1 MTEGVRNAVSAGA
14 QASRED
20 ATTGIEPQVRIAAV
34 PLFVLIGA
42 LAGSIGLIATGAA
55 APTVL
60 ADSGPLGRWGLP
72 IAEFVFNSAMA
83 LTVGSL
89 LLAVVVFPRT
99 TGRKSSRIDP
109 EWNRLLGIAQV
120 ASSVWTVASVAVL
133 ILTYVDT
140 AGAQA
145 FQGEFSGQLWSFITT
160 IDLGRVWL
168 AIVGLIAVGSMLV
181 FGLRSFAGVAAA
193 LVVSALP
200 ILFLSILGHSAE
212 ADGHIEAVG
221 SLSIHLVGVVIW
233 VGGLLSLTL
242 IAPGLTRRA
251 DLGAIVARYST
262 IALIAYALVMY
273 SGLTN
278 ALLRVGGIDDW
289 LTPYGLVLATKLA
302 LTILLGFAGW
312 AHRRAVIGR
321 LPGAVPAPAARR
333 PGAAERAA
341 KHEGAQDGSS
351 ASGATSASG
360 AGLLFWRLVLGEIVL
375 FGAATALGVV
385 LSRTAPPV
393 PDEPPARPSAFQLLS
408 GEALP
413 PKPTAASYFTEWLFD
428 PIWVVFTVGAAVLYL
443 LAVKRLRDRGDSW
456 PLHRTIC
463 WLLGLAILFYVTC
476 GGVSVYGRVLFSVH
490 MVQHMALVMIAPIP
504 LVLGAPVTLLMRG
517 IAPRRDGSRGV
528 REWVLTIVHSR
539 YATFLSHPIVAA
551 VNFAG
556 SLIVFYYSGIMW
568 YALDT
573 HIGHELMILHFLAA
587 GYFFAQSIIGIDPGV
602 NRYPYPVRLLILLV
616 TMAFH
621 AFFGISIM
629 SATALIAGDWYG
641 NVGHGW
647 VSAID
652 DQSTGGELAWGI
664 GEFPTLGLAIIMAAE
679 WFKSST
685 REAKRSDRAED
696 RSGDAE
702 LEAYNAMLAGLA
714 AANQGRPND
723 DDGRSKDGERSKD
736 SERSPEAERRPTDE

>member
-1 MTEGVRNAVSAGA
+1 MTTDARNAVTPGPGA
-14 QASRED
+14 PPDPPGA

-42 LAGSIGLIATGAA
+42 LAGSIGLLATGAA

-72 IAEFVFNSAMA
+72 AAEFVFNSAMA
-83 LTVGSL
+83 LTIGSL

-99 TGRKSSRIDP
+99 AGRKSARIDP
-109 EWNRLLGIAQV
+109 EWSRLLGIAQV
-120 ASSVWTVASVAVL
+120 ASAVWTLSSVAVL
-133 ILTYVDT
+133 VLTYVDT

-168 AIVGLIAVGSMLV
+168 VIVGLIAVGSTLV
-181 FGLRSFAGVAAA
+181 FGLRSFGGVAAA

-233 VGGLLSLTL
+233 LGGLLSLTL

-262 IALIAYALVMY
+262 IALIAFVLVMY

-278 ALLRVGGIDDW
+278 ALLRVGGLDDW
-289 LTPYGLVLATKLA
+289 LTPYGLVLVTKLA
-302 LTILLGFAGW
+302 LTVLLGFAGW
-312 AHRRAVIGR
+312 AHRRAVIAR
-321 LPGAVPAPAARR
+321 LPGAPPAPPRSAAD
-333 PGAAERAA
+333 AAGRAA
-341 KHEGAQDGSS
+341 QGETTTGPQT
-351 ASGATSASG
+351 ASGAAVRPTASG
-360 AGLLFWRLVLGEIVL
+360 GSRAALLFWRLVLGEIVL
-375 FGAATALGVV
+375 FGGATALGVV

-393 PDEPPARPSAFQLLS
+393 PDEPPAQPSAFQLLS
-408 GEALP
+408 GEVLP
-413 PKPTAASYFTEWLFD
+413 PEPTVASYVTEWLLD
-428 PIWVVFTVGAAVLYL
+428 PIWVVITVGAAVLYL
-443 LAVKRLRDRGDSW
+443 LAVMRLRARGDSW

-463 WLLGLAILFYVTC
+463 WLLGLAVLFYVTC
-476 GGVSVYGRVLFSVH
+476 GGAAVYGRVLFSAH
-490 MVQHMALVMIAPIP
+490 MLQHMALVMIAPIP
-504 LVLGAPVTLLMRG
+504 LVLGAPITLLMRG
-517 IAPRRDGSRGV
+517 VAPRRDGSRGV

-539 YATFLSHPIVAA
+539 YARFFSHPIVAA
-551 VNFAG
+551 INFAG

-587 GYFFAQSIIGIDPGV
+587 GYFFAQSIIGVDPGV
-602 NRYPYPVRLLILLV
+602 NRYPYPVRLLVLLV

-629 SATALIAGDWYG
+629 SSTALIAGGWYG

-647 VSAID
+647 VSAIE
-652 DQSTGGELAWGI
+652 DQARGGEIAWGI
-664 GEFPTLGLAIIMAAE
+664 GEFPTLGLAVIMAVE
-679 WFKSST
+679 WFRSST

-702 LEAYNAMLAGLA
+702 LEAYNAMLAELA
-714 AANQGRPND
+714 AAD
-723 DDGRSKDGERSKD
+723 EKRSGSR
-736 SERSPEAERRPTDE
+736 

>member
-1 MTEGVRNAVSAGA
+1 MTEGVRNAVTAEA
-14 QASRED
+14 PASRAN
-20 ATTGIEPQVRIAAV
+20 ATTGIEPQVRTAAV

-72 IAEFVFNSAMA
+72 LAEFVFNSAMA

-109 EWNRLLGIAQV
+109 EWNRLLGVAQV
-120 ASSVWTVASVAVL
+120 ASAVWTLASVAVL
-133 ILTYVDT
+133 VLTYVDT

-145 FQGEFSGQLWSFITT
+145 FQGEFSGQLWSFITS

-181 FGLRSFAGVAAA
+181 FGLRSFGGVAAA

-200 ILFLSILGHSAE
+200 ILFLSILGHSAD

-233 VGGLLSLTL
+233 LGGLLSLTL

-289 LTPYGLVLATKLA
+289 LTPYGLVLITKLS

-321 LPGAVPAPAARR
+321 LPDAGA
-333 PGAAERAA
+333 E
-341 KHEGAQDGSS
+341 DGTT
-351 ASGATSASG
+351 ASGAAN
-360 AGLLFWRLVLGEIVL
+360 AALMFWRLVLGEIVL

-393 PDEPPARPSAFQLLS
+393 PDEAPEQPSAFQLLS

-413 PKPTAASYFTEWLFD
+413 PEPTAARYFTEWLFD
-428 PIWVVFTVGAAVLYL
+428 PIWVVITVGGAVLYL

-456 PLHRTIC
+456 PIHRTIC
-463 WLLGLAILFYVTC
+463 WLVGLAILFYVTC
-476 GGVSVYGRVLFSVH
+476 GGVSVYGRVLFSAH
-490 MVQHMALVMIAPIP
+490 MLQHMALVMIAPIP

-517 IAPRRDGSRGV
+517 ITPRRDGSRGV

-587 GYFFAQSIIGIDPGV
+587 GYFFAQSIIGVDPGV
-602 NRYPYPVRLLILLV
+602 KRYPYPVRLLVLLV

-652 DQSTGGELAWGI
+652 DQASGGEIAWGI
-664 GEFPTLGLAIIMAAE
+664 GEFPTLGLAIIMAGE
-679 WFKSST
+679 WYKSST

-714 AANQGRPND
+714 EAN
-723 DDGRSKDGERSKD
+723 ERH
-736 SERSPEAERRPTDE
+736 PGGH

>member
-1 MTEGVRNAVSAGA
+1 MSASAKATPATRG
-14 QASRED
+14 D

-83 LTVGSL
+83 LTIGSL

-109 EWNRLLGIAQV
+109 EWNRLLGVAQV
-120 ASSVWTVASVAVL
+120 ASAVWTLSSVAVL
-133 ILTYVDT
+133 VLTYVDT

-145 FQGEFSGQLWSFITT
+145 FQGEFSGQLWSFITE

-200 ILFLSILGHSAE
+200 ILLLSILGHSAE

-233 VGGLLSLTL
+233 LGGLLSLAL

-251 DLGAIVARYST
+251 DLGSIVARYST

-289 LTPYGLVLATKLA
+289 LTPYGLVLVTKLA

-312 AHRRAVIGR
+312 SHRRAVIGR
-321 LPGAVPAPAARR
+321 LPGDCPAPTAPRTGSDAPAANRE
-333 PGAAERAA
+333 GAASRAT
-341 KHEGAQDGSS
+341 
-351 ASGATSASG
+351 ASGAA
-360 AGLLFWRLVLGEIVL
+360 LLFWRLVLGEIVL

-504 LVLGAPVTLLMRG
+504 MVLGAPVTLLMRG

-679 WFKSST
+679 WFQSST

-723 DDGRSKDGERSKD
+723 DDGRSKDGERS
-736 SERSPEAERRPTDE
+736 SEAERRPTDE

>member
-1 MTEGVRNAVSAGA
+1 MTESVRNAVRTASP
-14 QASRED
+14 ASRGD
-20 ATTGIEPQVRIAAV
+20 AITGIEPQIRVAAL

-72 IAEFVFNSAMA
+72 TAEFVFNAAMA
-83 LTVGSL
+83 LTIGSL

-99 TGRKSSRIDP
+99 TGRRSSLIDP
-109 EWNRLLGIAQV
+109 EWNRLLGVAQV
-120 ASSVWTVASVAVL
+120 ASAVWTVSSVAVL
-133 ILTYVDT
+133 VLTYVDT

-145 FQGEFSGQLWSFITT
+145 FQGEFSAQLWSFITT

-168 AIVGLIAVGSMLV
+168 SIVALIAVGSMLV

-200 ILFLSILGHSAE
+200 ILLLSILGHSAD

-233 VGGLLSLTL
+233 LGGLLSLAV

-289 LTPYGLVLATKLA
+289 LTPYGLVLITKLA
-302 LTILLGFAGW
+302 LTILLGVAGW

-321 LPGAVPAPAARR
+321 LPGAVRAPAA
-333 PGAAERAA
+333 PRAGTDA
-341 KHEGAQDGSS
+341 HAGKGEGA
-351 ASGATSASG
+351 ASGAAASG
-360 AGLLFWRLVLGEIVL
+360 AARASLLFWRLVLGEIVL

-393 PDEPPARPSAFQLLS
+393 PDEAPEQPSAFQLLS

-413 PKPTAASYFTEWLFD
+413 PEPTAARYFTEWLFD
-428 PIWVVFTVGAAVLYL
+428 PIWVVITVGAAVLYL

-456 PLHRTIC
+456 PIHRTIC
-463 WLLGLAILFYVTC
+463 WLVGLAILFYVTC
-476 GGVSVYGRVLFSVH
+476 GGVSVYGRVLFSAH
-490 MVQHMALVMIAPIP
+490 MLQHMALVMIAPIP

-517 IAPRRDGSRGV
+517 LAPRRDGSRGV
-528 REWVLTIVHSR
+528 REWVLAIVHSR
-539 YATFLSHPIVAA
+539 YARFFSHPIVAA
-551 VNFAG
+551 INFAG

-629 SATALIAGDWYG
+629 SSTALIAGDWYG

-647 VSAID
+647 VSAIE
-652 DQSTGGELAWGI
+652 DQAQGGEIAWGI
-664 GEFPTLGLAIIMAAE
+664 GEFPTLGLAIIMAVE

-714 AANQGRPND
+714 AANEGPPKGSGGRATD
-723 DDGRSKDGERSKD
+723 RS
-736 SERSPEAERRPTDE
+736 RSPQTGSTSAED